1 MDMFS
6 TDYDEQIRQIRITTA
21 FTILDYRFPNHNLAF
36 LYQLSVPQ
44 LDEIIAR
51 ITDITWDELM
61 TYVK

>member
-6 TDYDEQIRQIRITTA
+6 TDYNEQIRQIRITTA